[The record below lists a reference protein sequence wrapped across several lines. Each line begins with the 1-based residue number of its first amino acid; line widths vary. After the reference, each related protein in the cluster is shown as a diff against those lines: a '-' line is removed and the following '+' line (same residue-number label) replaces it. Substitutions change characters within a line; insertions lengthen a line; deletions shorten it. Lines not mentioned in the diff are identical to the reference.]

1 VAAALLD
8 REATAPTL
16 TADPDYGLIHE
27 PILRVVHLLRAL
39 EVEPGAGELLEIK
52 VGGGL
57 EQRPLAPDTV
67 FSYFSPFFRQRG
79 RAALAGLVAPV
90 ADIMS
95 ISTTIV
101 LLNALLDLV
110 RHDVRR
116 AGCGGLLTS
125 SAALVSSCAVPRM
138 RLTYAPHPAPGA
150 LEGEGGGGPAAARDA
165 AVCELDTLLTGRRSD
180 PRAGCGGLLTSS
192 AALVSSC
199 AVPRMRLT
207 YAPHPA
213 PGALEGEGGG
223 GPAAARDA
231 AVCELDTLL
240 TGRRSDPATLAHAA
254 DGYDADGLR
263 GAQAAFVLSPAFHT
277 LGGAPRPA
285 GPLPAHKRSKRAL
298 PDAEF
303 RGLIVLYLNGGADS
317 YNMLV
322 PMGGCQGRDLYQD
335 YRTARS
341 AEYAIPA
348 ADLLS
353 PSGTPRPPS
362 RAATLA

>member
-1 VAAALLD
+1 MAAALLD

-110 RHDVRR
+110 RHDVR
-116 AGCGGLLTS
+116 
-125 SAALVSSCAVPRM
+125 
-138 RLTYAPHPAPGA
+138 
-150 LEGEGGGGPAAARDA
+150 
-165 AVCELDTLLTGRRSD
+165 
-180 PRAGCGGLLTSS
+180 RAGCGGLLTSS